1 MPALSIINTSYREL
15 TGSKALLINQA
26 VVLIL
31 SIKKKKERKKRNEK
45 IRCRFPNFRNDF
57 KRSKK
62 IFLLHEYKT
71 KQITKYNRE

>member
-45 IRCRFPNFRNDF
+45 IRCRFPNFR
-57 KRSKK
+57 K
-62 IFLLHEYKT
+62 
-71 KQITKYNRE
+71 